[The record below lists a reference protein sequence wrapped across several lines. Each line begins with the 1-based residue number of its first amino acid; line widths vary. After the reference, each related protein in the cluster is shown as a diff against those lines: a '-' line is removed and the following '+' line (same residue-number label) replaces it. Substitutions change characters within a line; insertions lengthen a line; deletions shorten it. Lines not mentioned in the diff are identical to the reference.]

1 MCKCVYGIGLGF
13 RIKRKGSWIWKTM
26 LELEPKS
33 LEIERT
39 KAQTPH
45 HEKLQINYTKFK
57 ILTIGFLKKEEPH
70 NNTSA

>member
-1 MCKCVYGIGLGF
+1 
-13 RIKRKGSWIWKTM
+13 M